1 MGKWL
6 VVYSSVTGNTKQ
18 IAEAMAAAAEDADL
32 FAVQD
37 APEDLSA
44 YEVVLAGYWL
54 RRGAPDARMAA
65 FLPKLHGKEVA
76 LFETHGAQ
84 LHSEHTI
91 TAFAR
96 AAYLLGP
103 DCGVLGTFACQGRI
117 NPALIE
123 MRKKAGPDDPHA
135 NTGENAARWASAATH
150 PDTADLA
157 AAQDFVR
164 HMYKKL
170 EVRRRY
176 MQQEQKKHGGKPA
189 ADRKEIQ

>member
-6 VVYSSVTGNTKQ
+6 IVYSSVTGNTKQ
-18 IAEAMAAAAEDADL
+18 IAEAMAGAADNADL

-37 APEDLSA
+37 VPEDLSS
-44 YEVVLAGYWL
+44 YEVILAGYWL
-54 RRGAPDARMAA
+54 RRGAPDAGMAA
-65 FLPKLHGKEVA
+65 FLPKLQGKEVV

-96 AAYLLGP
+96 AACLLGAG
-103 DCGVLGTFACQGRI
+103 CSVLGTFACQGKI
-117 NPALIE
+117 NPALIA
-123 MRKKAGPDDPHA
+123 MRKNAGPEDPHA
-135 NTGENAARWASAATH
+135 NTGENVARWAAAATH
-150 PDTADLA
+150 PDADDLRA
-157 AAQDFVR
+157 ARDFVR

-176 MQQEQKKHGGKPA
+176 MKQKQH
-189 ADRKEIQ
+189 